1 MFQGII
7 GHTAQKAYLDQVLAT
22 DQLSHAYCFSGPA
35 NLGKMT
41 IAREFVGI
49 KSNVNPNATIVNG
62 GSVEEIR
69 DLCERLALSAFGGQR
84 KIAIIDSAEQMTVAA
99 QNALLKT
106 LEEPAGQTTIILI
119 AADATKLLPTIL
131 SRTVHVKFAL
141 VARELICKH
150 LEVRGSPRELAH
162 EISGFALGRPGVAIN
177 LLNPEALEQCRAQR
191 LEASKFIDSPLAK
204 RITQIDEIVKSS
216 REDKARVAGFLDQIM
231 LVLHERGVETTA
243 KALSALLA
251 SRESLDH
258 NGNRSLILEHVAIN
272 V

>member
-1 MFQGII
+1 
-7 GHTAQKAYLDQVLAT
+7 
-22 DQLSHAYCFSGPA
+22 
-35 NLGKMT
+35 
-41 IAREFVGI
+41 
-49 KSNVNPNATIVNG
+49 
-62 GSVEEIR
+62 
-69 DLCERLALSAFGGQR
+69 
-84 KIAIIDSAEQMTVAA
+84 
-99 QNALLKT
+99 
-106 LEEPAGQTTIILI
+106 
-119 AADATKLLPTIL
+119 
-131 SRTVHVKFAL
+131 
-141 VARELICKH
+141 
-150 LEVRGSPRELAH
+150 LAH